1 MAFSKYV
8 ITNAGR
14 DLLLGCMAT
23 GDFQIRSLVLGSGE
37 YSGLMTEIEDVVA
50 PVMTFSGE
58 SLTVV
63 KRGSQLEIRAKLTN
77 EALSSGFEWR
87 EYGVYATNGADTVLY
102 CYDNAGNDPVP
113 ISSASGGT
121 AISNTVKVI
130 LTIDNDAVANIS
142 FQPDPDIAAVL
153 YTDQTLTESQKEQAR
168 ANIDAATVF
177 RATATIPTSGW
188 ESYQSSLYKT
198 SVSVPGILA
207 SDTYGDFCLNQTGT
221 ETDDRQLRA
230 AFANITR
237 VSAAEDAIVVYAK
250 KIPTVEISVGLEV
263 LR

>member
-1 MAFSKYV
+1 MATIKSY
-8 ITNAGR
+8 ITNAG
-14 DLLLGCMAT
+14 MAAINALVGSSAALTITRAEVGDGVVDSDTAARQLTALINKT
-23 GDFQIRSLVLGSGE
+23 GDALISQIREEDEMRVVTVQISNADLTSGISIAE
-37 YSGLMTEIEDVVA
+37 VGLYCIDPDDPNAEIMFYYATFGANPDWVA
-50 PVMTFSGE
+50 PNSVAQYTRMYDFGFSVGLVDSVE
-58 SLTVV
+58 AVISPGALVTEDELAEVLV
-63 KRGSQLEIRAKLTN
+63 KRLL
-77 EALSSGFEWR
+77 F
-87 EYGVYATNGADTVLY
+87 
-102 CYDNAGNDPVP
+102 
-113 ISSASGGT
+113 
-121 AISNTVKVI
+121 
-130 LTIDNDAVANIS
+130 
-142 FQPDPDIAAVL
+142 
-153 YTDQTLTESQKEQAR
+153 
-168 ANIDAATVF
+168 
-177 RATATIPTSGW
+177 TATIPTSGW